1 MLVNTLTETNP
12 IFYVAI
18 GTSTLPRP
26 AGRVRMLNSCGSE
39 KLQTLVL
46 TVVALHFNVVNAVV
60 RPVAMEDPLMF
71 FPLDVTVKTWAPTF
85 GPPNGPR
92 PCLVPR
98 FVISRASPL
107 RSTDLILTC
116 GSNAV
121 LGHDNIVLPTR
132 PATARDSG

>member
-1 MLVNTLTETNP
+1 MNTLTETSP

-26 AGRVRMLNSCGSE
+26 AGRARMLNSPGSE

-46 TVVALHFNVVNAVV
+46 TVVALHLSVVKAVV
-60 RPVAMEDPLMF
+60 RPVSIDDPLML
-71 FPLDVTVKTWAPTF
+71 FPLEVTVKTCAPMF

-98 FVISRASPL
+98 FVIRLVSPL
-107 RSTDLILTC
+107 RSTDEILTR
-116 GSNAV
+116 GASPV
-121 LGHDNIVLPTR
+121 LGHEMTVLPTR